1 MHNRV
6 RYDHSRPSHDLAMSM
21 RKCIWIGN
29 HIKQLK
35 EQFKQSDGSL
45 CAIELSHIDTSKH
58 WYFTLN
64 CFIEDQPNL
73 TIEQVLKTIEEINR
87 KPIKIV
93 QTAFDNVY
101 KNRHEWYGNDN
112 KKLFYAPINYDVIN
126 NSKILYLIL
135 IW

>member
-58 WYFTLN
+58 WYSYF
-64 CFIEDQPNL
+64 
-73 TIEQVLKTIEEINR
+73 
-87 KPIKIV
+87 
-93 QTAFDNVY
+93 A
-101 KNRHEWYGNDN
+101 
-112 KKLFYAPINYDVIN
+112 LFYRGSTKSDNRT
-126 NSKILYLIL
+126 ST
-135 IW
+135 